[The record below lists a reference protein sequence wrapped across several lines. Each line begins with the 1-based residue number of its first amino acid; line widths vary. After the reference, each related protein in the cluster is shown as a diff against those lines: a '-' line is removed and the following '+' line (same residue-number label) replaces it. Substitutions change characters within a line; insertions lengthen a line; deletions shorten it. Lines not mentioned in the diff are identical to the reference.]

1 MDSLETSDI
10 KQNKTKQKGT
20 FYRGTLQMETS
31 HFHGNFCSFM
41 HFFFPLPGL
50 IQGKM
55 PHLLQQKIPGKFVP
69 FRGLVSPAKKWQLM
83 SIYEAS
89 EPKSEQ
95 CARGVL
101 GKDEHFTRGKDGRGQ
116 PAQPDEREALGN
128 LQQI

>member
-10 KQNKTKQKGT
+10 KQNKTK
-20 FYRGTLQMETS
+20 RHILQRD
-31 HFHGNFCSFM
+31 FANGNFTFSWIFLLF
-41 HFFFPLPGL
+41 HALFFFPLPGL